1 MVYKLSTEL
10 IGHLSDVKC
19 VNWINENVLVSGSRD
34 LTGRIW
40 SNVNSEWINNYII
53 KTHDN
58 YVNSVNYLK
67 PNDEH
72 PNGTG
77 FLFIRLYFYL
87 ILLLGLIATGSQDKI
102 VNLHEIL
109 LSEFNAE
116 SVVDAPIYTLLGHN
130 GNVCSID
137 VLEDLIVTGSWDS
150 YVLNCLNLSNC
161 Y

>member
-19 VNWINENVLVSGSRD
+19 VNWINENILVSGSRD

-67 PNDEH
+67 PNDDH
-72 PNGTG
+72 PNGRV
-77 FLFIRLYFYL
+77 FCLYACIFILFYY
-87 ILLLGLIATGSQDKI
+87 
-102 VNLHEIL
+102 
-109 LSEFNAE
+109 
-116 SVVDAPIYTLLGHN
+116 
-130 GNVCSID
+130 
-137 VLEDLIVTGSWDS
+137 
-150 YVLNCLNLSNC
+150 
-161 Y
+161 